1 LEEGQEKSCMT
12 LIEHAGLTRNASINL
27 TLRLTSVIPQLYLM
41 ERRPG
46 EFRLDASTVIA
57 ANDDTRSEALWLARR
72 RGDSA
77 GVRSVVSDAHA
88 D

>member
-1 LEEGQEKSCMT
+1 MT